1 MMKTHHY
8 RVLYIIMDLTQF
20 EWIKSE
26 LKQIFY
32 EENKI
37 AGA

>member
-1 MMKTHHY
+1 
-8 RVLYIIMDLTQF
+8 MDLTQF
-20 EWIKSE
+20 EWIKLE

-37 AGA
+37 AGAWTRLTIVFRG